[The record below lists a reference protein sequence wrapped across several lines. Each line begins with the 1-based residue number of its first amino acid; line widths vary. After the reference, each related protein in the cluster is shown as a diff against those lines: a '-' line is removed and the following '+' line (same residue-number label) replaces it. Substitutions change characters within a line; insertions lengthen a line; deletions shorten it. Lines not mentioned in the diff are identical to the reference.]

1 MNEPDSSD
9 GAFALATAVHPAGP
23 DRYDL
28 AIAEGWDIAGNT
40 NGGYLLSL
48 AGRAMAAAA
57 DRPDPV
63 SVTAH
68 YLAPGRPGPGHV
80 TTSVVRS
87 GRRFSTVEGRLH
99 AGGRDLLAVLG
110 TFGDLSD
117 DSGEQGL
124 HVDGEPPELPAPD
137 DCQLVVPAE
146 PFPPPFMG
154 HVELRMHPDDA
165 GFFEGRRSGRPLMRG
180 WFRLPDDEPV
190 DTIGLLTAVDAFPPT
205 IFNAELPVG
214 WTPTLELTAHVRARP
229 APGWLACRFATRFVT
244 GGFLEADGEIW
255 DRTGRLVA
263 QSRQLA
269 LVPRPH
275 AAS

>member
-1 MNEPDSSD
+1 VTA
-9 GAFALATAVHPAGP
+9 GFAAATAVRTH
-23 DRYDL
+23 DESRYS
-28 AIAEGWDIAGNT
+28 ARIAEGWDIVGNA
-40 NGGYLLSL
+40 NGGYLLSI
-48 AGRAMAAAA
+48 AARAMAAAA
-57 DRPDPV
+57 DRPDPL
-63 SVTAH
+63 SITAH

-87 GRRFSTVEGRLH
+87 GRRFSTVQGRLH
-99 AGGRDLLAVLG
+99 AAGRDLLVALG

-117 DSGEQGL
+117 DSGEQGM
-124 HVDGEPPELPAPD
+124 HVDGEPPELPDPE
-137 DCQLVVPAE
+137 DCHPVVPAE

-165 GFFEGRRSGRPLMRG
+165 GFLEGRRSGRPLMRG
-180 WFRLPDDEPV
+180 WFRLPDDEQV
-190 DTIGLLTAVDAFPPT
+190 DTIALLTAVDAFPPT

-214 WTPTLELTAHVRARP
+214 WTPTLELTAHIRARP

-275 AAS
+275 ETS

>member
-1 MNEPDSSD
+1 MSETFPSE

-28 AIAEGWDIAGNT
+28 AIADGWDIAGNT

-99 AGGRDLLAVLG
+99 AAGRDLMAVLG
-110 TFGDLSD
+110 TFGDLTD

-124 HVDGEPPELPAPD
+124 HVDGAPPELPAPSTATWS
-137 DCQLVVPAE
+137 C
-146 PFPPPFMG
+146 PPSPS
-154 HVELRMHPDDA
+154 L
-165 GFFEGRRSGRPLMRG
+165 RRSWAG
-180 WFRLPDDEPV
+180 WSCACTPTMPGSSR
-190 DTIGLLTAVDAFPPT
+190 ADAAADRSCGAGSDCPATSP
-205 IFNAELPVG
+205 
-214 WTPTLELTAHVRARP
+214 WTPSD
-229 APGWLACRFATRFVT
+229 C
-244 GGFLEADGEIW
+244 
-255 DRTGRLVA
+255 
-263 QSRQLA
+263 
-269 LVPRPH
+269 
-275 AAS
+275 

>member
-1 MNEPDSSD
+1 MTA
-9 GAFALATAVHPAGP
+9 GFAAATAVRTH
-23 DRYDL
+23 DESRYS
-28 AIAEGWDIAGNT
+28 ARIAEGWDIVGNA
-40 NGGYLLSL
+40 NGGYLLSI
-48 AGRAMAAAA
+48 AARAMAAAA

-63 SVTAH
+63 SITAH

-87 GRRFSTVEGRLH
+87 GRRFSTVEGRLR
-99 AGGRDLLAVLG
+99 AAGRDLLVALG

-117 DSGEQGL
+117 DSGEQGM
-124 HVDGEPPELPAPD
+124 HVDGEPPELPDPE
-137 DCQLVVPAE
+137 DCHPVVPAE

-165 GFFEGRRSGRPLMRG
+165 GFLEGRRSGRPLMRG

-190 DTIGLLTAVDAFPPT
+190 DTIALLTAVDAFPPT

-229 APGWLACRFATRFVT
+229 AP
-244 GGFLEADGEIW
+244 
-255 DRTGRLVA
+255 
-263 QSRQLA
+263 
-269 LVPRPH
+269 
-275 AAS
+275 